1 MSLRTDRISKR
12 FNDKWVLRDVSVE
25 VAPGEILA
33 LFGPSGSGKTTFIKI
48 VAGSEGCN
56 GGSIFHGGD
65 DVTKLSC
72 EDRNFHFPSLT
83 NESIWRNL
91 FKSNKTSQL
100 ADGVGQALAVDN
112 AMATADGV
120 LLLDNSFCDMDKQ
133 MRLAK
138 FERVRSLVKQ
148 KNLSVVYAC
157 NNYDDAFAIADRVSV
172 IVDGEIRQTGTP
184 QEVYDTPNSVA
195 VARLVGRNN
204 LFEARRLTSSK
215 AEIPEF
221 QTIEGGHRVFTQK
234 ASINS
239 LGSINKNA
247 TLAIRPENIS
257 ISFGASFPEDN
268 LLKATVM
275 KIMPQGPTT
284 LITLDSN
291 GLLLEVLVLRL
302 VGLNVGDECMLG
314 LPPDRIMVLGN

>member
-1 MSLRTDRISKR
+1 
-12 FNDKWVLRDVSVE
+12 
-25 VAPGEILA
+25 
-33 LFGPSGSGKTTFIKI
+33 
-48 VAGSEGCN
+48 
-56 GGSIFHGGD
+56 
-65 DVTKLSC
+65 
-72 EDRNFHFPSLT
+72 
-83 NESIWRNL
+83 
-91 FKSNKTSQL
+91 
-100 ADGVGQALAVDN
+100 
-112 AMATADGV
+112 
-120 LLLDNSFCDMDKQ
+120 MDKQ

-148 KNLSVVYAC
+148 KNLSVVYTC